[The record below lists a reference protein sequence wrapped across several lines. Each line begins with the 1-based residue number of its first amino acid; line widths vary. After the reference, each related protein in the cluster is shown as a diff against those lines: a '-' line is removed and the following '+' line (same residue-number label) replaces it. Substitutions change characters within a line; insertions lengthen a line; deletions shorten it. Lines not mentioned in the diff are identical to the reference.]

1 MKHLLIILIFFHFL
15 SPFLTSCEKNVGEYK
30 DGKRNGQG
38 TITWSDG
45 KNYVGEFKDGKF
57 NGHGKITW
65 SDGKNYVGEWKNGKR
80 NGQGTQT
87 WLDGRKYVGEYKDG
101 KTWNGTGYDK
111 NGNIQVKFVNGKM
124 IKQ

>member
-1 MKHLLIILIFFHFL
+1 LGSPKPLIRNQVRHILIILSFLLL
-15 SPFLTSCEKNVGEYK
+15 SPFLTSCEKYVGEYK
-30 DGKRNGQG
+30 D
-38 TITWSDG
+38 
-45 KNYVGEFKDGKF
+45 
-57 NGHGKITW
+57 
-65 SDGKNYVGEWKNGKR
+65 GKR

-111 NGNIQVKFVNGKM
+111 NGNIQVKFVNGEY

>member
-1 MKHLLIILIFFHFL
+1 MKHSFIILISFLLL
-15 SPFLTSCEKNVGEYK
+15 SPFLTSCEK
-30 DGKRNGQG
+30 
-38 TITWSDG
+38 
-45 KNYVGEFKDGKF
+45 YVGEKKD
-57 NGHGKITW
+57 
-65 SDGKNYVGEWKNGKR
+65 GKR

-111 NGNIQVKFVNGKM
+111 NGNIQVKFVNGEY